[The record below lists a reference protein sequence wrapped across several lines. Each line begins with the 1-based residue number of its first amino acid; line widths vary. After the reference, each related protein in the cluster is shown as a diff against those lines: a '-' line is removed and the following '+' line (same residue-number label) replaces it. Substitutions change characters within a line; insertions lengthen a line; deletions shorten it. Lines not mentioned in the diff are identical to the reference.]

1 MLNTYIARQIYAKI
15 SFDATVSQKKVV
27 EKLSE
32 HLTSPDYERIFIL
45 NGYAGTGK
53 TTLISA
59 LVEVLDDMGIKSIL
73 LAPTGR
79 AAKVLTHYSG
89 KTALTIHKRIYRQRT
104 NASYESKFKYADKLK
119 LFCKTQAFF
128 VHFDFV
134 YYYIRNRLLSVWH
147 QCTIKISN

>member
-104 NASYESKFKYADKLK
+104 NASYESKFSSFWYIDSPL
-119 LFCKTQAFF
+119 LYISFF
-128 VHFDFV
+128 TKIISIDRTMLGRLSI
-134 YYYIRNRLLSVWH
+134 YISV
-147 QCTIKISN
+147 